1 MGRKKHTNTIAIVG
15 TGYVGLVTGA
25 CLAELGHEVICVDAN
40 QEKIAKLKQGKI
52 SLYEPGLPDLIKKN
66 LKSKRLAFDTDLG
79 SAVQQAKIIFICV
92 GTPLGTTGEMD
103 LSDVEKVA
111 KSIGQNMADPK
122 VIVMKS
128 TTPIGT
134 ANDLVVR
141 TISKYWKGSF
151 EVASNPEF
159 LREGSAVVDF
169 LEPDRIVIGSNSSQA
184 AKALLALYRN
194 IDCPKLVTSIESAEM
209 IKYASNAFLAAK
221 ISFINEIANISERMN
236 ADIEEVA
243 LGMGLDKRIG
253 REFLKAGFGYGGSC
267 LPKDIKSFYQIVT
280 TDGYDFKLLKAV
292 FEVNESQKGVLLE
305 KIKSVYPP
313 KQLQKKTITVLG
325 LAFKDNT
332 DDVRESVAIDIIKK
346 LRKSGASIKVYDPR
360 AMDNAK
366 KVLGDT
372 VEFSSSAYKAV
383 KDADLIVIATEWTQF
398 QKLHWKKIMK
408 SMRKPVIVDGKNLLN
423 PKKMEKLGF
432 RYIGIGRRTS

>member
-1 MGRKKHTNTIAIVG
+1 MTQKKNKHIAAVIG

-52 SLYEPGLPDLIKKN
+52 SLYEPGLSDIIKKN
-66 LKSKRLAFDTDLG
+66 LKSKKLAFDTDLG
-79 SAVQQAKIIFICV
+79 PAVQRASIIFVCV

-111 KSIGQNMADPK
+111 KSIGQNMQESK
-122 VIVMKS
+122 IIVMKS
-128 TTPIGT
+128 TIPIGT
-134 ANDLVVR
+134 ANDLIVR
-141 TISKYWKGSF
+141 TISRYWKGSF
-151 EVASNPEF
+151 EVVSNPEF
-159 LREGSAVVDF
+159 LREGSAVADF

-280 TDGYDFKLLKAV
+280 TDGYNFKLLKAV

-305 KIKSVYPP
+305 KIKSVYPS
-313 KQLQKKTITVLG
+313 KQLQKKTIAVLG

-332 DDVRESVAIDIIKK
+332 DDIRDSVAINITKR
-346 LRKSGASIKVYDPR
+346 LRKSVASIRVYDPH

-366 KVLGDT
+366 KILGDT

-408 SMRKPVIVDGKNLLN
+408 SMRKPVIVDGKNLLD
-423 PKKMEKLGF
+423 PKKMKKLGF
-432 RYIGIGRRTS
+432 QYISIGRRTS